1 MTATTSPSGSSSPS
15 EPRATTPTATG
26 PAASKEASHSSST
39 HSNCGGLLK
48 KPGAPATSPGQE
60 PAPSGGSTCIKREL
74 ARLLLALRTERGWSV
89 YDVERRSGVSR
100 STLSRMERAVTD
112 PTVTMLA
119 AVCRAYGYRAS
130 RLLAEAEALDQR
142 RWPG

>member
-1 MTATTSPSGSSSPS
+1 MEGSDP
-15 EPRATTPTATG
+15 
-26 PAASKEASHSSST
+26 
-39 HSNCGGLLK
+39 
-48 KPGAPATSPGQE
+48 
-60 PAPSGGSTCIKREL
+60 PAPSTGEESGPVGDTERIKTEL

-119 AVCRAYGYRAS
+119 AVCRAYDYPAS
-130 RLLAEAEALDQR
+130 RLLAEVEDRDQSR
-142 RWPG
+142 